1 MFSFAQNR
9 FQIFD
14 TDISTFV
21 ACEKAVKNSKNA
33 THV

>member
-14 TDISTFV
+14 VDISTFV

-33 THV
+33 ICG

>member
-1 MFSFAQNR
+1 MFWIAQNR

-14 TDISTFV
+14 VDISTFV
-21 ACEKAVKNSKNA
+21 APENSLNLTKNA

>member
-14 TDISTFV
+14 VDISTFV